1 VETGYLRSPRLM
13 TSFALQQQAGGGTTA
28 PNGGAS
34 GSYAPGAG
42 QQQAGNDRWADFAPV
57 ARSIMEVVS
66 NDGAAS
72 DEGLHVAEIARRV
85 GSSGDEMM

>member
-1 VETGYLRSPRLM
+1 LRSPRLM